1 MNFAEM
7 IMATQKMRPRRT
19 PMSQCHV
26 TNTLDNP
33 VELAAD
39 AAEAAARGF
48 SEQETTPAIARYAPL
63 NAISILVGSQ
73 AARPGVLTQCS
84 VEELRSNN
92 LLKNHALVLS
102 INDVD

>member
-33 VELAAD
+33 VELAA
-39 AAEAAARGF
+39 EAAARGF
-48 SEQETTPAIARYAPL
+48 AEQETTPAIARYAPL

-73 AARPGVLTQCS
+73 TARPGVLTQCS